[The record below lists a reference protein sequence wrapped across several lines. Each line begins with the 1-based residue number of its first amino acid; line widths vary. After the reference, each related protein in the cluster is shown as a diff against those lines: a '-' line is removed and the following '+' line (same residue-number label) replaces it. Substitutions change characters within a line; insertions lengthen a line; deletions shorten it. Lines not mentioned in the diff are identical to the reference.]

1 MPRRTIGFLLII
13 GFLLSFSCHKNPAG
27 YEAYESYPWL
37 VAAPENHGLDHD
49 GLSLAIREAEYMHF
63 LSSLLIVKDGY
74 LVLERYFD
82 DERQQDDGCDVR
94 SVTKSFVS
102 ALIGIAIREHHIESL
117 DQKMLD
123 FFPEYVHGGLDARTS
138 DVTIGQLI
146 TMTAGYDKDEN
157 YPRFDNAGNHL
168 QQIIELP
175 LKTDPGETFCYSNY
189 GANLLTHILSRAT
202 GLDVRLYAHRHLC
215 DPIDIS
221 ISRWVEDP
229 QGMPYGGYGMHLT
242 PLNMARFGYLYLRN
256 GFLDGKQ
263 VVPSQWVEESSQAQS
278 RTDYGYL
285 WWLSEFNGNALYMA
299 AGYSGQYIVVIPG
312 FDMVVV
318 TTSSIGKNPEEG
330 TSQQREV
337 WYFITHSVLPAIQQ
351 E

>member
-1 MPRRTIGFLLII
+1 LLRRRIGFLLII
-13 GFLLSFSCHKNPAG
+13 GFVLSLSCHKNPTG
-27 YEAYESYPWL
+27 YEAYESYPWQ
-37 VAAPENHGLDHD
+37 AAVPEDHGLDPD
-49 GLSLAIREAEYMHF
+49 ALNQAIRETRNMHF
-63 LSSLLIVKDGY
+63 LKSLLIVKDSY

-82 DERQQDDGCDVR
+82 DEWQQDDGCDVR

-102 ALIGIAIREHHIESL
+102 ALIGIALREHHLESL

-123 FFPEYVHGGLDARTS
+123 FFPEYVHDGLDARKS
-138 DVTIGQLI
+138 DITIGQLI
-146 TMTAGYDKDEN
+146 TMTAGYDGDEN
-157 YPRFDNAGNHL
+157 YLGFDNAGNHL

-175 LKTDPGETFCYSNY
+175 LRADPGETFCYSNY

-202 GLDVRLYAHRHLC
+202 GMDIRLYAHRYLC
-215 DPIDIS
+215 DPIGIT
-221 ISRWVEDP
+221 ISRWIEDP

-242 PLNMARFGYLYLRN
+242 PRNMARFGYLYLRN

-263 VVPSQWVEESSQAQS
+263 VVPSQWIQESTRSHSEA
-278 RTDYGYL
+278 DYGYL

-312 FDMVVV
+312 FDMVIV
-318 TTSSIGKNPEEG
+318 TTSRIGKNPQEG

-337 WYFITHSVLPAIQQ
+337 WYFITHFVLPAVRQ